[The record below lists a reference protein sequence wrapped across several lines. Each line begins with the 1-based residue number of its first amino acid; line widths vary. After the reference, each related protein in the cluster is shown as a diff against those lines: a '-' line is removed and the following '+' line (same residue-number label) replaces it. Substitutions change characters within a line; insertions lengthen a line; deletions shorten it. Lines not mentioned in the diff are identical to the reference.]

1 MISKHTRH
9 QCPNCLTAHFN
20 PDSRLCPPCNRKA
33 LLADLIG
40 AACVFGTVWVIGLLL
55 LSL

>member
-1 MISKHTRH
+1 MISNHLRH

-20 PDSRLCPPCNRKA
+20 RDTRLCPPCNRKA
-33 LLADLIG
+33 LTIDLVG
-40 AACVFGTVWVIGLLL
+40 AAACIGVVFILGLAL